1 MWSNVFE
8 LLLLL
13 LLCFNIISIYRSD
26 PDLHELLENSQ
37 QQRFIFFGGKGGVGK
52 TSVSAAVALKCADK
66 VIL

>member
-13 LLCFNIISIYRSD
+13 CFNTISIHRSG
-26 PDLHELLENSQ
+26 PGLHELLENSQ
-37 QQRFIFFGGKGGVGK
+37 EQRFVFFGGKGGVGK

-66 VIL
+66 VIS